1 MTESI
6 LAVAAGIAILVW
18 GADRFVAG
26 SAAVARNLGVS
37 PLVIGLTIVAFGT
50 SAPEVIVSAVAAFK
64 GNPGLSVGNAIG
76 SNITN
81 IALVLGM
88 TALVQPITVHS
99 AMLRREFPVLLGIM
113 LAAFLLVCDGELGR
127 ADGTILLA
135 GLAALVWWLIRMG
148 MRTRSCPSPASSDAA
163 SCDPM
168 GEEFEAEIPAE
179 MPTSVAVMWFIVGLA
194 LLLAGSRA
202 LVWGAVRIAQG
213 LGVSDIVIGIGIV
226 GVGTSLPELAAS
238 ITSAIRK
245 EDDIAVGNVI
255 GSNMF
260 NLLAVLGLPGVI
272 MPLNIGR
279 IVFVRDFPVMAAL
292 TLALFI
298 MAFGCRKAGRITRL
312 EGAILVVSFFAYQ
325 IALYSY

>member
-6 LAVAAGIAILVW
+6 LAVVAGIAILVW

-50 SAPEVIVSAVAAFK
+50 SAPEIIVSAVAAFK

-113 LAAFLLVCDGELGR
+113 LAAFLLVSDGELGR
-127 ADGTILLA
+127 ADGMILLA

-148 MRTRSCPSPASSDAA
+148 MQTRACPPSGGDAA

-168 GEEFEAEIPAE
+168 GSEFEAEIPAE
-179 MPTSVAVMWFIVGLA
+179 MPTSVAVMWFVVGLA
-194 LLLAGSRA
+194 LLLVGSRA
-202 LVWGAVRIAQG
+202 LVWGAVQIAQG

-238 ITSAIRK
+238 MTSAIRN

-272 MPLNIGR
+272 NPVR
-279 IVFVRDFPVMAAL
+279 IDKIVLIRDFPVMAAL

-312 EGAILVVSFFAYQ
+312 EGAMLVVSFFAYQ
-325 IALYSY
+325 IALYKY